1 MVAIKF
7 IRAYRTAI
15 SIPSGRPMM
24 NENKQR
30 NSTVFVPNAFTPNND
45 GNNDAWIPHING
57 EEFIISYECWVYD
70 RWGKL
75 VSNSTTIGEPW
86 IGDNTSDGDGTHFVS
101 STESYSWKIEL
112 KQVDGRG
119 AKISTGNVFLIR

>member
-1 MVAIKF
+1 MTNQYGWTDAATQTIFV
-7 IRAYRTAI
+7 
-15 SIPSGRPMM
+15 
-24 NENKQR
+24 
-30 NSTVFVPNAFTPNND
+30 NSELQIFVPNAFTPNND
-45 GNNDAWIPHING
+45 GNNDAWLPQVNG

-75 VSNSTTIGEPW
+75 VFNSTTIGEPW
-86 IGDNTSDGDGTHFVS
+86 IGDNTSDGNGTHFVS
-101 STESYSWKIEL
+101 STESFIWKIEL